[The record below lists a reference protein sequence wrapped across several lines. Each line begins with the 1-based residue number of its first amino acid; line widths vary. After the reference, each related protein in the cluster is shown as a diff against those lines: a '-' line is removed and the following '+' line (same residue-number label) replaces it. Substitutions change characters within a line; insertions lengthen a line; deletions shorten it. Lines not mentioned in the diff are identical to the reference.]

1 MDIIHRGFIRGDF
14 EKVRRLC
21 IASVSSKPPRLIK
34 LRKVRHKLTNEQM
47 VYAVSL
53 LCYSVARQ
61 SVVRVC
67 RLFSRQSCLEFDTS
81 ATHATSTTIRSR
93 TGRSGTI
100 LAQRS
105 VGLIWS
111 VVLSYHFQAP
121 QQARGTTPCAQKT
134 AFLFLSELSS
144 NFHQL

>member
-47 VYAVSL
+47 VYAVS
-53 LCYSVARQ
+53 YSVTRYR
-61 SVVRVC
+61 VRVC